1 MKFLMRIKTIVLMAI
16 LAIFL
21 MQTSCKSSQTAAT
34 DSPNFIA
41 PGYKKQ
47 DYKKILVIALLQPE
61 RNKKQVED
69 AIVSELSERR
79 YPVHASYKDF
89 PEDLKTDTANLRKK
103 VTEAGYDAAI
113 VLTYLGQNST
123 TQEFAS
129 YDGTFFSIFYG
140 YYVTIDIDTQN
151 IGNAFF
157 QCDFFTKDSKGTQW
171 RAPIRVNTSNDRSLL
186 LQMIARNL
194 RLQIVSDKII

>member
-1 MKFLMRIKTIVLMAI
+1 MRFLMQIKTILVISI
-16 LAIFL
+16 LGIFL
-21 MQTSCKSSQTAAT
+21 LQTSCKSSQADGTT
-34 DSPNFIA
+34 STNFIA

-61 RNKKQVED
+61 KNKKQVED
-69 AIVSELSERR
+69 AIVSELRERR

-113 VLTYLGQNST
+113 VLSYLGQSSS
-123 TQEFAS
+123 TQEFVS
-129 YDGTFFSIFYG
+129 FDGTFFSIFYG
-140 YYVTIDIDTQN
+140 NYVTFDIDAQN
-151 IGNAFF
+151 VGNAFF
-157 QCDFFTKDSKGTQW
+157 QCDFFTKDVKGTQW

-186 LQMIARNL
+186 LQMISRNL
-194 RLQIVSDKII
+194 RIQIVGDRII